1 MPLNNDLNEVDKF
14 NLKRQE
20 RIRASREEAAR
31 LKSKEESEYK
41 AQQDA
46 DKLKQIAAAMKK
58 SEKGE
63 DLTHKSPIPDKM
75 ANWKKCPPSHW

>member
-31 LKSKEESEYK
+31 LKSKEESEYNK
-41 AQQDA
+41 HQN
-46 DKLKQIAAAMKK
+46 KM
-58 SEKGE
+58 
-63 DLTHKSPIPDKM
+63 LT
-75 ANWKKCPPSHW
+75 N